1 MNLSDWGRTAGGV
14 LAFELFRLGGTSFT
28 VTSVLVFIA
37 VVALAFAFSRFLR
50 ATLRNLLARQGWKQ
64 STLGAATGLLHY
76 FILVFG
82 ILLAFRVVGVDL
94 SALFAA
100 GAILA
105 VGVGFAMQN
114 VAQSFVAG
122 IILLA
127 ERSIKPGDVLEVEG
141 RVVRVLDMGIR
152 STVAR
157 TRDGEDLIIPNAT
170 LIQSTVKNYTLK
182 DSAFRVRASVGVVY
196 RSDLALVRRILETV
210 AQAVSERYGV
220 PDPPWQVILTAFGSS
235 SVDYE
240 VAIWMQDPWAAR
252 LAISELHESIWWAFR
267 EHGVTIAF
275 PQLDVHFDPLIEEG
289 VKRASG
295 RVA

>member
-1 MNLSDWGRTAGGV
+1 MNLSEWGRSVGAV
-14 LAFELFRLGGTSFT
+14 LSYELFRVGGTTFT
-28 VTSVLVFIA
+28 VTSVVVFVA
-37 VVALAFAFSRFLR
+37 VVAAAYAFSRFLR
-50 ATLRNLLARQGWKQ
+50 ASLQNILTRHGWKQ
-64 STLGAATGLLHY
+64 STLGAFTGLLHY

-82 ILLAFRVVGVDL
+82 VLLGLRTVGVDL
-94 SALFAA
+94 GALFAA

-127 ERSIKPGDVLEVEG
+127 ERAIKPGDILEVEG
-141 RVVRVLDMGIR
+141 TVVRVLDMGIR

-196 RSDLALVRRILETV
+196 RSDLALVRQVLESV
-210 AQAVSERYGV
+210 ARAVSERWAV
-220 PDPPWQVILTAFGSS
+220 PEPPWQVILIGFGSS

-240 VAIWMQDPWAAR
+240 VAIWMRDPWSAR

-267 EHGVTIAF
+267 ENDITIAF
-275 PQLDVHFDPLIEEG
+275 PQLDVHFDPPIEDG
-289 VKRASG
+289 VRRAAE

>member
-1 MNLSDWGRTAGGV
+1 MSLADWSRSVRAVLSAPLFHLAGTT
-14 LAFELFRLGGTSFT
+14 FTLGSI
-28 VTSVLVFIA
+28 LVFVA
-37 VVALAFAFSRFLR
+37 VVALALLFSRFLR
-50 ATLRNLLARQGWKQ
+50 SALRNLLVRHGWKE
-64 STLGAATGLLHY
+64 STGGAVTGLLHY
-76 FILVFG
+76 FILVLG
-82 ILLAFRVVGVDL
+82 VLLAFRVIGVDL

-127 ERSIKPGDVLEVEG
+127 ERSIKPGDILEVEG

-152 STVAR
+152 STIAR

-182 DSAFRVRASVGVVY
+182 DSAFRVRAKVGVVY
-196 RSDLALVRRILETV
+196 RSDLAVVREALESV
-210 AQAVSERYGV
+210 ARSVSDRWGV
-220 PDPPWQVILTAFGSS
+220 PEPPWQVILTGFGSS

-240 VAIWMQDPWAAR
+240 VAIWMRDPWSAR
-252 LAISELHESIWWAFR
+252 LAVSELHESVWWAFR
-267 EHGVTIAF
+267 ERDITIAF
-275 PQLDVHFDPLIEEG
+275 PQLDVHFDPPVEEG
-289 VKRASG
+289 VRSLSG

>member
-1 MNLSDWGRTAGGV
+1 MSLSDWGHSAEVV
-14 LAFELFRLGGTSFT
+14 LSAPLFRLAGTKFT
-28 VTSVLVFIA
+28 VGSILVFVA
-37 VVALAFAFSRFLR
+37 VVALALLFSRFLR
-50 ATLRNLLARQGWKQ
+50 SALRNLLLRHGWKE
-64 STLGAATGLLHY
+64 STLGAVTGLLHY
-76 FILVFG
+76 FILVLG
-82 ILLAFRVVGVDL
+82 VLLAFRVVGVDL

-127 ERSIKPGDVLEVEG
+127 ERAIKPGDILEVEG

-152 STVAR
+152 STIAR

-196 RSDLALVRRILETV
+196 RSDLAAVREVLESV
-210 AQAVSERYGV
+210 ARSVSDRWGV
-220 PDPPWQVILTAFGSS
+220 PDPPWQVILSGFGSS

-240 VAIWMQDPWAAR
+240 VAIWMRDPWSAR

-267 EHGVTIAF
+267 ERGITIAF
-275 PQLDVHFDPLIEEG
+275 PQVDVHFDPPVEEG
-289 VKRASG
+289 VRSLSG